1 VKQIRS
7 LLLGVVALGL
17 SVAAQAAE
25 PIKIGLLTPYSG
37 PFADMGRLIDAGVKA
52 YVKANGDTVAGRKI
66 EIITR
71 DTTGPAPEVGKR
83 LAQELVV
90 RDNVDFL
97 MVGGFT
103 PETLTAGTVASA
115 AKKPL
120 LVVNASSSNIT
131 DKIPYGVR
139 YAFSFRQITQPL
151 GVWAAKN
158 GMKRM
163 MTLVADY
170 GPGIDCENAF
180 KDGFTSNGG
189 TIVESVRTPLKSPE
203 FGPFIQKVKD
213 AKPDALFVW
222 VPSGDQALNVVKTYY
237 ERGLD
242 KAGIKLVILGDD
254 VDEPVFNALGD
265 KVKGLVTRLH
275 YSTAHQSAEN
285 KKFLKAFAE
294 VTGNALQPTF
304 MAVAAYDGM
313 AAIVEAVKRQN
324 GDLSDGAKTLDIL
337 SNLQFESPRGK
348 IVIDPKTRDITQ
360 AVYIRRVETHNGK
373 LENVE
378 FETIPDVKP

>member
-1 VKQIRS
+1 MKQIRS
-7 LLLGVVALGL
+7 LLLGVVAVGL
-17 SVAAQAAE
+17 STLVQAAE

-52 YVKANGDTVAGRKI
+52 YVKAHGDTVAGRRI
-66 EIITR
+66 EVITR

-120 LVVNASSSNIT
+120 LVVNASSTGIT

-139 YAFSFRQITQPL
+139 YSFSFRQITRPL

-158 GMKRM
+158 GYKKM

-180 KDGFTSNGG
+180 KDGFTSGGG

-203 FGPFIQKVKD
+203 FGPFIQRVKD

-222 VPSGDQALNVVKTYY
+222 VPQGDQALGVVKTYF

-242 KAGIKLVILGDD
+242 AAGIKLVILGDD
-254 VDEPVFNALGD
+254 MDEPVFNALGD
-265 KVKGLVTRLH
+265 KVKGLVTSLH
-275 YSTAHQSAEN
+275 YSTAHPTAEN
-285 KKFLKAFAE
+285 KKFLKAFGE
-294 VTGNALQPTF
+294 VTGNAIQPNF
-304 MAVAAYDGM
+304 MSVAAYDGM
-313 AAIVEAVKRQN
+313 AAIYEAVKRQN
-324 GDLSDGAKTLDIL
+324 GNLADGAKTLEIL
-337 SNLQFESPRGK
+337 SGLQLESPRGR
-348 IVIDPKTRDITQ
+348 IVIDPATRDVTQ

>member
-1 VKQIRS
+1 MARILS
-7 LLLGVVALGL
+7 LVMGLTWALWSGAGL
-17 SVAAQAAE
+17 AAE
-25 PIKIGLLTPYSG
+25 PVKIGFMTAYSG
-37 PFADMGRLIDAGVKA
+37 PFADMGKLIDAGARA
-52 YVKANGDTVAGRKI
+52 YLKANGDTVAGRKI
-66 EIITR
+66 ELITR

-90 RDNVDFL
+90 RDQVDFL
-97 MVGGFT
+97 VVGGFT
-103 PETLTAGTVASA
+103 PETLTAGSIATA

-120 LVVNASSSNIT
+120 LIVNASSSNLT

-151 GVWAAKN
+151 GVWAAKA
-158 GMKRM
+158 GYKKM
-163 MTLVADY
+163 MTLVSDY

-189 TIVESVRTPLKSPE
+189 TITESVRTPLKSPE

-222 VPSGDQALNVVKTYY
+222 VPQGEQALGVVKTYF

-254 VDEPVFNALGD
+254 IDEPVFNALGD
-265 KVKGLVTRLH
+265 KVKGLVTSLH
-275 YSTAHQSAEN
+275 YSTAHPTAEN

-294 VTGNALQPTF
+294 VTGNAIQPNF
-304 MAVAAYDGM
+304 MAVAAYDSM
-313 AAIVEAVKRQN
+313 AAIFEAARRQN
-324 GDLSDGAKTLDIL
+324 GNLSDSAKTLEIL
-337 SNLQFESPRGK
+337 SSLKFESPRGK

-360 AVYIRRVETHNGK
+360 AVYIRRVDNHGGK

>member
-7 LLLGVVALGL
+7 LLLGVVAVGL
-17 SVAAQAAE
+17 SSLVHAAE

-52 YVKANGDTVAGRKI
+52 YVKAHGDTVAGRKI

-103 PETLTAGTVASA
+103 PETLTAGVVASA

-139 YAFSFRQITQPL
+139 YSFSFRQITQPL

-158 GMKRM
+158 GYKKM

-180 KDGFTSNGG
+180 KDGFTSAGG

-203 FGPFIQKVKD
+203 FGPFIQKIKD
-213 AKPDALFVW
+213 AKPDGMFVW

-254 VDEPVFNALGD
+254 IDEPVFNALGD
-265 KVKGLVTRLH
+265 KVKGLVTSLH
-275 YSTAHQSAEN
+275 YSTAHPTAEN

-294 VTGNALQPTF
+294 VTGNAIQPTF
-304 MAVAAYDGM
+304 MSVAAYDGM
-313 AAIVEAVKRQN
+313 AAIYEAVKRQN

-348 IVIDPKTRDITQ
+348 IVIDPKTRDVTQ

>member
-1 VKQIRS
+1 MNS
-7 LLLGVVALGL
+7 LAKSLAFCAALVLGSLAV
-17 SVAAQAAE
+17 AAE
-25 PIKIGLLTPYSG
+25 PVKIGFMTAYSG
-37 PFADMGRLIDAGVKA
+37 PFADMGKLIDAGARA
-52 YVKANGDTVAGRKI
+52 YLKANGDTVAGRKI
-66 EIITR
+66 ELITR

-90 RDNVDFL
+90 RDQVDFL
-97 MVGGFT
+97 VVGGFT
-103 PETLTAGTVASA
+103 PETLTAGSIATA

-120 LVVNASSSNIT
+120 LIANASSSNLT

-151 GVWAAKN
+151 GVWAAKA
-158 GMKRM
+158 GYKKM

-189 TIVESVRTPLKSPE
+189 TITESVRTPLKSPE

-222 VPSGDQALNVVKTYY
+222 VPQGEQALGVVKTYF

-254 VDEPVFNALGD
+254 MDEPVFNALGD
-265 KVKGLVTRLH
+265 KVKGLVTSLH
-275 YSTAHQSAEN
+275 YSTAHPTAEN

-294 VTGNALQPTF
+294 VTGNAIQPNF
-304 MAVAAYDGM
+304 MAVAGYDSM
-313 AAIVEAVKRQN
+313 AAIFEAVRRQN
-324 GDLSDGAKTLDIL
+324 GNLADSAKTLEIL
-337 SNLQFESPRGK
+337 SGLQFESPRGK

-360 AVYIRRVETHNGK
+360 AVYIRRVETHGGR

-378 FETIPDVKP
+378 FETIADVKP

>member
-7 LLLGVVALGL
+7 LLLGVVVAGL
-17 SVAAQAAE
+17 SSLVQAAE
-25 PIKIGLLTPYSG
+25 PIKIGFLTAYSG
-37 PFADMGRLIDAGVKA
+37 PFADMGRLIDAGARAYIKA
-52 YVKANGDTVAGRKI
+52 HGDTVAGRKI
-66 EIITR
+66 ELVTR

-139 YAFSFRQITQPL
+139 YSFSFRQITQPL

-180 KDGFTSNGG
+180 KDGFTANGG

-203 FGPFIQKVKD
+203 FGPFIQKIKD
-213 AKPDALFVW
+213 AKPDAMFVW
-222 VPSGDQALNVVKTYY
+222 VPQGDQALGVVKTYY

-242 KAGIKLVILGDD
+242 KVGIKLVILGDD
-254 VDEPVFNALGD
+254 IDEPVFNALGD
-265 KVKGLVTRLH
+265 KVKGLVTSLH
-275 YSTAHQSAEN
+275 YSTAHPTAEN

-294 VTGNALQPTF
+294 VTSNAIQPNF
-304 MAVAAYDGM
+304 MSVAAYDGM
-313 AAIVEAVKRQN
+313 AAIYEAVKRQN

-348 IVIDPKTRDITQ
+348 IVIDPKTRDVVQ

>member
-1 VKQIRS
+1 MTNLAKA
-7 LLLGVVALGL
+7 LAACAALTLG
-17 SVAAQAAE
+17 SVATAAE
-25 PIKIGLLTPYSG
+25 PIKIGFMTAYSG
-37 PFADMGRLIDAGVKA
+37 PFADMGKLIDSGARA
-52 YVKANGDTVAGRKI
+52 YLKANGDTVGGRKV
-66 EIITR
+66 ELITR

-90 RDNVDFL
+90 RDQVDFL
-97 MVGGFT
+97 VVGGFT
-103 PETLTAGTVASA
+103 PETLTAGSIATA

-120 LVVNASSSNIT
+120 LIANASSSNLT
-131 DKIPYGVR
+131 DKIPYSVR

-151 GVWAAKN
+151 GVWAAKA
-158 GMKRM
+158 GYKKM

-189 TIVESVRTPLKSPE
+189 TITESVRTPLKSPE

-222 VPSGDQALNVVKTYY
+222 VPQGEQALGVVKTYF

-242 KAGIKLVILGDD
+242 KVGIKLVILGDD
-254 VDEPVFNALGD
+254 MDEPVFNALGD
-265 KVKGLVTRLH
+265 KVKGLVTSLH
-275 YSTAHQSAEN
+275 YSTAHPTAEN

-294 VTGNALQPTF
+294 VTGNAIQPNF
-304 MAVAAYDGM
+304 MAVAGYDSM
-313 AAIVEAVKRQN
+313 AAIFEAVRRQN
-324 GDLSDGAKTLDIL
+324 GDLSDSAKTLDIL
-337 SNLQFESPRGK
+337 SGLTFESPRGK

-360 AVYIRRVETHNGK
+360 AVYIRRVDNHGGK

-378 FETIPDVKP
+378 FETIADVKP

>member
-1 VKQIRS
+1 M
-7 LLLGVVALGL
+7 ALGL
-17 SVAAQAAE
+17 SATSQAAE

-131 DKIPYGVR
+131 DKIPFGVR

-158 GMKRM
+158 GNKKM

-213 AKPDALFVW
+213 AKPDGLFVW
-222 VPSGDQALNVVKTYY
+222 VPQGDQALNVVKTYY

-254 VDEPVFNALGD
+254 IDEPVFHALGD
-265 KVKGLVTRLH
+265 KVKGLVTSLH
-275 YSTAHQSAEN
+275 YSTAHATAEN
-285 KKFLKAFAE
+285 KKFLKAFGE
-294 VTGNALQPTF
+294 VTGNAIQPNF
-304 MAVAAYDGM
+304 MSVAAYDGM
-313 AAIVEAVKRQN
+313 AAIYEAVKRQN

>member
-1 VKQIRS
+1 VKLIQS
-7 LLLGVVALGL
+7 LLLGVVALGI
-17 SVAAQAAE
+17 SAASQAAE

-103 PETLTAGTVASA
+103 PETLTAGSVASA

-139 YAFSFRQITQPL
+139 YAFSFRQITHPL

-158 GMKRM
+158 GNKKM

-213 AKPDALFVW
+213 AKPDGLFVW

-254 VDEPVFNALGD
+254 IDEPVFNALGD
-265 KVKGLVTRLH
+265 KVKGLVTSLH
-275 YSTAHQSAEN
+275 YSTAHATAEN
-285 KKFLKAFAE
+285 KKFLKAFGE
-294 VTGNALQPTF
+294 VTGNAIQPNF
-304 MAVAAYDGM
+304 MSVAAYDGM
-313 AAIVEAVKRQN
+313 AAIYEAVKRQN

-348 IVIDPKTRDITQ
+348 VVIDPKTRDITQ

>member
-1 VKQIRS
+1 MNNLAKTLITCA
-7 LLLGVVALGL
+7 ALVMA
-17 SVAAQAAE
+17 SAATAAE
-25 PIKIGLLTPYSG
+25 PIKIGLMTAYSG
-37 PFADMGRLIDAGVKA
+37 PFADMGKLIDAGARA
-52 YVKANGDTVAGRKI
+52 YLKANGDTVAGRKI

-90 RDNVDFL
+90 RDQVDFL
-97 MVGGFT
+97 VVGGFT
-103 PETLTAGTVASA
+103 SETLTAGSIATA

-120 LVVNASSSNIT
+120 LIANASSSNLT

-151 GVWAAKN
+151 GVWAAKA
-158 GMKRM
+158 GYKKM

-170 GPGIDCENAF
+170 GPGIDCETAF

-189 TIVESVRTPLKSPE
+189 TITESVRTPLKSPE

-222 VPSGDQALNVVKTYY
+222 VPQGEQAQGVVKTYF

-254 VDEPVFNALGD
+254 MDEPVFNALGD
-265 KVKGLVTRLH
+265 KVKGLVTSLH
-275 YSTAHQSAEN
+275 YSTAHPSAEN

-294 VTGNALQPTF
+294 VTGNSVQPNF
-304 MAVAAYDGM
+304 MAVAAYDSM
-313 AAIVEAVKRQN
+313 AAIFEAVRRQN
-324 GDLSDGAKTLDIL
+324 GDLADSARTLDIL
-337 SNLQFESPRGK
+337 SGLTFESPRGK
-348 IVIDPKTRDITQ
+348 IVIDPKTRDIVQ
-360 AVYIRRVETHNGK
+360 AVYIRRVENHGGK

>member
-1 VKQIRS
+1 MTNLAKA
-7 LLLGVVALGL
+7 LAACVALTLGT
-17 SVAAQAAE
+17 VAIAAE
-25 PIKIGLLTPYSG
+25 PIKIGFMTAYSG
-37 PFADMGRLIDAGVKA
+37 PFADMGKLIDAGARA
-52 YVKANGDTVAGRKI
+52 YLKANGDTVAGRKV
-66 EIITR
+66 ELITR

-90 RDNVDFL
+90 RDQVDFL
-97 MVGGFT
+97 VVGGFT
-103 PETLTAGTVASA
+103 PETLTAGSIATSG
-115 AKKPL
+115 KKPL
-120 LVVNASSSNIT
+120 LIVNASSSNLT

-151 GVWAAKN
+151 GVWAAKA
-158 GMKRM
+158 GYKKM

-189 TIVESVRTPLKSPE
+189 TITESVRTPLKSPE

-222 VPSGDQALNVVKTYY
+222 VPQGEQALGVVKTFF

-254 VDEPVFNALGD
+254 MDEPVFNALGD
-265 KVKGLVTRLH
+265 KVKGLVTSLH
-275 YSTAHQSAEN
+275 YSTAHPTAEN

-294 VTGNALQPTF
+294 VTGNAIQPNF

-313 AAIVEAVKRQN
+313 AAIFEAARRQN
-324 GDLSDGAKTLDIL
+324 GDLADSAKTLDIL
-337 SNLQFESPRGK
+337 SGLQFESPRGK

-360 AVYIRRVETHNGK
+360 AVYIRRVDTHGGR

-378 FETIPDVKP
+378 FETIADVKP

>member
-1 VKQIRS
+1 VKLIRT
-7 LLLGVVALGL
+7 LLLGAVACSLNLG
-17 SVAAQAAE
+17 AQAAE
-25 PIKIGLLTPYSG
+25 PIKIGFMTAYSG
-37 PFADMGRLIDAGVKA
+37 PFADMGRLIDAGAKA
-52 YVKANGDTVAGRKI
+52 YIKAHGDTVAGRKI
-66 EIITR
+66 ELLPR

-90 RDNVDFL
+90 RDNVDFIV
-97 MVGGFT
+97 VGGFT
-103 PETLTAGTVASA
+103 PETLTAGSIASA

-120 LVVNASSSNIT
+120 LVANASSTGIT

-139 YAFSFRQITQPL
+139 YAFSFRQITKPL
-151 GVWAAKN
+151 GAWAAKN
-158 GMKRM
+158 GYKKM

-180 KDGFTSNGG
+180 KEAFTAGGG

-222 VPSGDQALNVVKTYY
+222 VPQGDQALGVVKTYY

-242 KAGIKLVILGDD
+242 AAGIKLVILGDD
-254 VDEPVFNALGD
+254 IDEPVFNALGD
-265 KVKGLVTRLH
+265 KVKGLVTSLH
-275 YSTAHQSAEN
+275 YSTAHPTAEN

-294 VTGNALQPTF
+294 VTGNAIQPNF
-304 MAVAAYDGM
+304 MAVGGYDSM
-313 AAIVEAVKRQN
+313 AAIYEAIRRQN
-324 GDLSDGAKTLDIL
+324 GDVSDGAKTLEIL

-360 AVYIRRVETHNGK
+360 AVYIRRVEPHNGR

-378 FETIPDVKP
+378 FETIADVKP

>member
-1 VKQIRS
+1 MKLIRT
-7 LLLGVVALGL
+7 LMLGALACGL
-17 SVAAQAAE
+17 NLAAQAAE
-25 PIKIGLLTPYSG
+25 PIKIGFMTAYSG
-37 PFADMGRLIDAGVKA
+37 PFADMGRLIDAGAKA
-52 YVKANGDTVAGRKI
+52 YIKAHGDTVAGRKI
-66 EIITR
+66 ELLPR

-90 RDNVDFL
+90 RDNVDFIV
-97 MVGGFT
+97 VGGFT
-103 PETLTAGTVASA
+103 PETLTAGSIASA

-120 LVVNASSSNIT
+120 LVANASSTGIT

-139 YAFSFRQITQPL
+139 YAFSFRQITRPL

-158 GMKRM
+158 GYKKM

-180 KDGFTSNGG
+180 KEGFTSGGG

-222 VPSGDQALNVVKTYY
+222 VPQGDQALGVVKTYY

-242 KAGIKLVILGDD
+242 AAGIKLVILGDD
-254 VDEPVFNALGD
+254 MDEPVFNALGD
-265 KVKGLVTRLH
+265 KVKGLVTSLH
-275 YSTAHQSAEN
+275 YSTAHPTAEN

-294 VTGNALQPTF
+294 VTGNAIQPNF
-304 MAVAAYDGM
+304 MAVGGYDSM
-313 AAIVEAVKRQN
+313 AAIYEAIRRQN
-324 GDLSDGAKTLDIL
+324 GDVSDGTKTLEIL

-360 AVYIRRVETHNGK
+360 AVYIRRVEPHNGR
-373 LENVE
+373 LDNVE

>member
-1 VKQIRS
+1 VKRIYS
-7 LLLGVVALGL
+7 MLAALAVGLGGA
-17 SVAAQAAE
+17 SAQAAE
-25 PIKIGLLTPYSG
+25 PIKVGFMTAYSG
-37 PFADMGRLIDAGVKA
+37 PFADMGRLIDAGARA
-52 YVKANGDTVAGRKI
+52 YLKANGDTVAGRKI

-97 MVGGFT
+97 VVGGFT
-103 PETLTAGTVASA
+103 PETLTAGSIASA

-120 LVVNASSSNIT
+120 LIANASSSNLT
-131 DKIPYGVR
+131 EKIPYGVR
-139 YAFSFRQITQPL
+139 VAFSFRQITRPF

-158 GMKRM
+158 GYKKM
-163 MTLVADY
+163 MTMVSDY

-222 VPSGDQALNVVKTYY
+222 VPQGEQALGVVKTFY
-237 ERGLD
+237 ERELD

-254 VDEPVFNALGD
+254 MDEPVFKALGD
-265 KVKGLVTRLH
+265 KVKGLVTSLH
-275 YSTAHQSAEN
+275 YSTTHPTAEN
-285 KKFLKAFAE
+285 KKFQKAFAE
-294 VTGNALQPTF
+294 VTNNAIQPNF
-304 MAVAAYDGM
+304 MAVAGYDSM

-324 GDLSDGAKTLDIL
+324 GNLADSAKTLEIL
-337 SNLQFESPRGK
+337 SGLQLESPRGK
-348 IVIDPKTRDITQ
+348 IVIDPATRDITQ
-360 AVYIRRVETHNGK
+360 AVYIRRVETHGGK

-378 FETIPDVKP
+378 FETVADVKP

>member
-1 VKQIRS
+1 MKQIRS
-7 LLLGVVALGL
+7 LLLGVVAVGL
-17 SVAAQAAE
+17 ASLVQAAE

-52 YVKANGDTVAGRKI
+52 YVKAHGDTVAGRKV
-66 EIITR
+66 EIISR

-120 LVVNASSSNIT
+120 LVVNASSTGIT

-139 YAFSFRQITQPL
+139 YSFSFRQITRPL

-158 GMKRM
+158 GYKKM

-180 KDGFTSNGG
+180 KDGFTSGGG

-222 VPSGDQALNVVKTYY
+222 VPQGDQALGVVKTYF

-242 KAGIKLVILGDD
+242 AAGIKLVILGDD
-254 VDEPVFNALGD
+254 IDEPVFNALGD
-265 KVKGLVTRLH
+265 KVKGLVTSLH
-275 YSTAHQSAEN
+275 YSTAHATAEN

-294 VTGNALQPTF
+294 VTGNAIQPNF
-304 MAVAAYDGM
+304 MSVAAYDGM
-313 AAIVEAVKRQN
+313 AAIYEAVKRQN
-324 GDLSDGAKTLDIL
+324 GNLADGAKTLEIL
-337 SNLQFESPRGK
+337 SGLQLESPRGK
-348 IVIDPKTRDITQ
+348 IAIDPATRDVTQ

>member
-1 VKQIRS
+1 MKLIQS

-17 SVAAQAAE
+17 SATSQAAE

-103 PETLTAGTVASA
+103 PETLTAGSVASA

-158 GMKRM
+158 GNKKM

-189 TIVESVRTPLKSPE
+189 TIIESVRTPLKSPE

-222 VPSGDQALNVVKTYY
+222 VPQGDQALNVVKTYY

-242 KAGIKLVILGDD
+242 KVGIKLVILGDD
-254 VDEPVFNALGD
+254 IDEPVFNALGD
-265 KVKGLVTRLH
+265 KVKGLVTSLH
-275 YSTAHQSAEN
+275 YSTAHATAEN
-285 KKFLKAFAE
+285 KKFLKAFGE
-294 VTGNALQPTF
+294 VTGNAIQPNF
-304 MAVAAYDGM
+304 MSVAAYDGM
-313 AAIVEAVKRQN
+313 AAIYEAVKRQN

-348 IVIDPKTRDITQ
+348 VVIDPKTRDITQ

>member
-1 VKQIRS
+1 MKQIRS
-7 LLLGVVALGL
+7 LLLGVAAVGL
-17 SVAAQAAE
+17 SVLVHAAE

-66 EIITR
+66 EIIAR

-139 YAFSFRQITQPL
+139 YSFSFRQITRPL

-158 GMKRM
+158 GIKNM

-180 KDGFTSNGG
+180 KDGFTSGGG

-222 VPSGDQALNVVKTYY
+222 VPQGDQALGVVKTYY

-254 VDEPVFNALGD
+254 IDEPVFNALGD
-265 KVKGLVTRLH
+265 KVKGLVTSLH
-275 YSTAHQSAEN
+275 YSTAHPSAEN
-285 KKFLKAFAE
+285 KKFMKAFAE
-294 VTGNALQPTF
+294 VTGNAIQPNF

-313 AAIVEAVKRQN
+313 AALYEAIKRQN
-324 GDLSDGAKTLDIL
+324 GDLADGAKTLDIL
-337 SNLQFESPRGK
+337 SNLQLESPRGK
-348 IVIDPKTRDITQ
+348 IAIDPKTRDVTQ
-360 AVYIRRVETHNGK
+360 TVYIRRVETHNGK

-378 FETIPDVKP
+378 FETVPDVKP

>member
-1 VKQIRS
+1 MKQIRS
-7 LLLGVVALGL
+7 LLLGVVAAGL
-17 SVAAQAAE
+17 STLVQAAE

-52 YVKANGDTVAGRKI
+52 YVKAHGDTVAGRKI
-66 EIITR
+66 EVITR

-103 PETLTAGTVASA
+103 PETITAGTVASA

-120 LVVNASSSNIT
+120 LVVNASSTGIT

-139 YAFSFRQITQPL
+139 YSFSFRQITRPL

-158 GMKRM
+158 GYKKM

-180 KDGFTSNGG
+180 KDGFTSGGG

-222 VPSGDQALNVVKTYY
+222 VPQGDQALGVVKTYF

-242 KAGIKLVILGDD
+242 AAGIKLVILGDD
-254 VDEPVFNALGD
+254 MDEPVFNALGD
-265 KVKGLVTRLH
+265 KVKGLVTSLH
-275 YSTAHQSAEN
+275 YSTAHATAEN
-285 KKFLKAFAE
+285 RKFLKAFGE
-294 VTGNALQPTF
+294 VTGNAIQPNF
-304 MAVAAYDGM
+304 MSVAAYDGM
-313 AAIVEAVKRQN
+313 AAIYEAVKRQN
-324 GDLSDGAKTLDIL
+324 GNLADGAKTLEIL
-337 SNLQFESPRGK
+337 SGLQLESPRGR
-348 IVIDPKTRDITQ
+348 IVIDPATRDVTQ

>member
-1 VKQIRS
+1 MVGLVWTLWCGAS
-7 LLLGVVALGL
+7 L
-17 SVAAQAAE
+17 AAE
-25 PIKIGLLTPYSG
+25 PIKIGLMTAYSG
-37 PFADMGRLIDAGVKA
+37 PFADMGKLIDSGVRA
-52 YVKANGDTVAGRKI
+52 YLKANGDTVAGRKI

-71 DTTGPAPEVGKR
+71 DTTGPAPELGKR

-90 RDNVDFL
+90 RDQVDFL
-97 MVGGFT
+97 VVGGFT
-103 PETLTAGTVASA
+103 PETLTAGSVATA

-120 LVVNASSSNIT
+120 LVVNASSSNLT

-139 YAFSFRQITQPL
+139 YSFSFAQITRPL

-158 GMKRM
+158 GHKRM
-163 MTLVADY
+163 MTLVTDY

-180 KDGFTSNGG
+180 KEAFTGNGG

-222 VPSGDQALNVVKTYY
+222 VPSGEQAQGVVKTYY

-265 KVKGLVTRLH
+265 KVKGLVSSLH
-275 YSTAHQSAEN
+275 YSTAHPTAEN

-294 VTGNALQPTF
+294 VTGNSIQPTF

-313 AAIVEAVKRQN
+313 AAIYEAVKRQN
-324 GDLSDGAKTLDIL
+324 GNLADSAKTLEIL
-337 SNLQFESPRGK
+337 SDLQFESPRGK

-360 AVYIRRVETHNGK
+360 AVYIRRVESRGGK

-378 FETIPDVKP
+378 FETVSDVKP

>member
-1 VKQIRS
+1 MKLIHS
-7 LLLGVVALGL
+7 LVLGVMALGL
-17 SVAAQAAE
+17 SATSQAAE

-131 DKIPYGVR
+131 DKIPFGVR

-158 GMKRM
+158 GNKKM

-180 KDGFTSNGG
+180 KDGFTANGG

-213 AKPDALFVW
+213 AKPDGLFVW

-254 VDEPVFNALGD
+254 IDEPVFNALGD
-265 KVKGLVTRLH
+265 KVKGLVTSLH
-275 YSTAHQSAEN
+275 YSTAHATAEN
-285 KKFLKAFAE
+285 KKFLKAFGE
-294 VTGNALQPTF
+294 VTGNAIQPNF
-304 MAVAAYDGM
+304 MSVAAYDGM
-313 AAIVEAVKRQN
+313 AAIYEAVKRQN

-378 FETIPDVKP
+378 FETISDVKP

>member
-7 LLLGVVALGL
+7 LLLGVVAVGL
-17 SVAAQAAE
+17 AALVHAAE
-25 PIKIGLLTPYSG
+25 PIKVGLLTPYSG

-52 YVKANGDTVAGRKI
+52 YVKAHGDTVAGRKI
-66 EIITR
+66 EVITR

-90 RDNVDFL
+90 RDQVDFL

-139 YAFSFRQITQPL
+139 YSFSFRQITQPL
-151 GVWAAKN
+151 GAWAAKN
-158 GMKRM
+158 GIRRM
-163 MTLVADY
+163 MTLVSDY

-213 AKPDALFVW
+213 AKPEALFVW

-242 KAGIKLVILGDD
+242 KAGIRLVILGDD
-254 VDEPVFNALGD
+254 IDEPVFNALGD
-265 KVKGLVTRLH
+265 KVKGLVTSLH
-275 YSTAHQSAEN
+275 YSTAHPTAEN

-294 VTGNALQPTF
+294 VTGNAIQPTF
-304 MAVAAYDGM
+304 MSVAAYDGM
-313 AAIVEAVKRQN
+313 AAIYEAVKRQN
-324 GDLSDGAKTLDIL
+324 GDLADGAKTLDIL
-337 SNLQFESPRGK
+337 ANLQFESPRGK
-348 IVIDPKTRDITQ
+348 IVIDPKTRDVVQ
-360 AVYIRRVETHNGK
+360 AVYIRRVEPHNGR

>member
-1 VKQIRS
+1 MKQIRS
-7 LLLGVVALGL
+7 LLLAVVTLGL
-17 SVAAQAAE
+17 SALAQAAE

-66 EIITR
+66 EVLTR

-120 LVVNASSSNIT
+120 LVVNASSTGIT

-139 YAFSFRQITQPL
+139 YSFSFRQITRPL

-158 GMKRM
+158 GYKKM

-180 KDGFTSNGG
+180 KEGFIGGGG

-222 VPSGDQALNVVKTYY
+222 VPQGDQALGVVKTYF

-242 KAGIKLVILGDD
+242 AAGIKLIILGDD
-254 VDEPVFNALGD
+254 IDEPVFNALGD
-265 KVKGLVTRLH
+265 KVKGLVTSLH
-275 YSTAHQSAEN
+275 YSTAHATAEN
-285 KKFLKAFAE
+285 KKFLKAFGE
-294 VTGNALQPTF
+294 VTGNAIQPNF
-304 MAVAAYDGM
+304 MSVAAYDGM
-313 AAIVEAVKRQN
+313 AAIYEAVKRQN
-324 GDLSDGAKTLDIL
+324 GNLADAAKTLEIL
-337 SNLQFESPRGK
+337 SGLQLESPRGK
-348 IVIDPKTRDITQ
+348 IVIDPATRDVTQ
-360 AVYIRRVETHNGK
+360 AVYIRRVEPHNGK

-378 FETIPDVKP
+378 FEAIADVKP

>member
-1 VKQIRS
+1 VTNLAKA
-7 LLLGVVALGL
+7 LAACVALTLGT
-17 SVAAQAAE
+17 VAIAAE
-25 PIKIGLLTPYSG
+25 PIKIGFMTAYSG
-37 PFADMGRLIDAGVKA
+37 PFADMGKLIDAGARA
-52 YVKANGDTVAGRKI
+52 YLKANGDTVAGRKV
-66 EIITR
+66 ELITR

-90 RDNVDFL
+90 RDQVDFL
-97 MVGGFT
+97 VVGGFT
-103 PETLTAGTVASA
+103 PETLTAGSIATSG
-115 AKKPL
+115 KKPL
-120 LVVNASSSNIT
+120 LIVNASSSNLT

-151 GVWAAKN
+151 GVWAAKA
-158 GMKRM
+158 GYKKM

-189 TIVESVRTPLKSPE
+189 TITESVRTPLKSPE

-222 VPSGDQALNVVKTYY
+222 VPQGEQALGVVKTYF

-254 VDEPVFNALGD
+254 MDEPVFNALGD
-265 KVKGLVTRLH
+265 KVKGLVTSLH
-275 YSTAHQSAEN
+275 YSTAHPTAEN

-294 VTGNALQPTF
+294 VTGNAIQPNF

-313 AAIVEAVKRQN
+313 AAIFEAARRQN
-324 GDLSDGAKTLDIL
+324 GDLADSAKTLDIL
-337 SNLQFESPRGK
+337 SGLQFESPRGK

-360 AVYIRRVETHNGK
+360 AVYIRRVDTHGGR

-378 FETIPDVKP
+378 FETIADVKP